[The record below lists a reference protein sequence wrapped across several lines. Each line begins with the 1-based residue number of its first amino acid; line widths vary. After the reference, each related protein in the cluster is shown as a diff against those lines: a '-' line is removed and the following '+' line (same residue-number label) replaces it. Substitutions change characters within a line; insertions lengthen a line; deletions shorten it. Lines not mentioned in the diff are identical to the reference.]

1 MTSHARRS
9 SRRPLRTRL
18 SIAALTVGAL
28 ALSACGGGGEGDS
41 GGDTAAAANGEPVRV
56 LFVGGKSGPTAQI
69 VSETTQGLEAGIAEV
84 NENGGIDGRQLELE
98 VLDTGGDQ
106 TRAVSELQRRLSSGE
121 KPDLVIPGVS
131 SVEALAMAPILTR
144 QQIVSINNAAS
155 PDLNKPDEY
164 PFHFGYTPP
173 GIRQQAGLP
182 DALEE
187 LGAKSVVALLGNDAY
202 GETMAEGVRSNLE
215 GTGIDVTIE
224 TFNLADLDLSIAYER
239 AIASNP
245 DAVFFEAI
253 GDPAQ
258 RLVEARQVVG
268 ATDIPAIGGFG
279 INSTNGGPSKWA
291 SEEANENLYTQMFA
305 ATEYVDPEE
314 RSDVLG
320 TFFERMEEQDGVQNS
335 VLTPMIFFDI
345 VRVYAAA
352 ANEAGSTDAADV
364 AEALE
369 GDMEY
374 PELVM
379 WSDHHWSADD
389 HFPTPQAED
398 LAFAPRGELVDG
410 MFRAFEN

>member
-1 MTSHARRS
+1 MTLLSRR
-9 SRRPLRTRL
+9 SRRPARARL
-18 SIAALTVGAL
+18 ALSVLAAGTL
-28 ALSACGGGGEGDS
+28 ALSACGGGAAGD
-41 GGDTAAAANGEPVRV
+41 DTAPAADGEPIRV

-69 VSETTQGLEAGIAEV
+69 VTETTQGLEAGIAEV
-84 NENGGIDGRQLELE
+84 NDAGGIDGRKLELE

-106 TRAVSELQRRLSSGE
+106 TRAVSELQRRLSSGD

-155 PDLNKPDEY
+155 PELNKPDEY

-173 GIRQQAGLP
+173 GLRQQAGLP
-182 DALEE
+182 LALEE
-187 LGAKSVVALLGNDAY
+187 LGAESVVALVGNDAY

-239 AIASNP
+239 AIAGNP

-291 SEEANENLYTQMFA
+291 SEEANENLYTQMFT
-305 ATEYVDPEE
+305 ATKYVAPED
-314 RSDVLG
+314 RSEVLT
-320 TFFERMEEQDGVQNS
+320 TFFERMEEQGGVANS

-345 VRVYAAA
+345 VRIYAAA
-352 ANEAGSTDAADV
+352 ANEAGSTEAADV
-364 AEALE
+364 AKALE

-389 HFPTPQAED
+389 HFPTPQPED

>member
-1 MTSHARRS
+1 MKPLAQRSTRR
-9 SRRPLRTRL
+9 LAL
-18 SIAALTVGAL
+18 AALAAGSL
-28 ALSACGGGGEGDS
+28 ALTACGS
-41 GGDTAAAANGEPVRV
+41 ASGDTTSAASDEPVRV
-56 LFVGGKSGPTAQI
+56 LFVAGKSGPTAQI

-98 VLDTGGDQ
+98 VLDTGGDP

-121 KPDLVIPGVS
+121 APDLVIPGVS

-144 QQIVSINNAAS
+144 QSIVSMNNAAS
-155 PDLNKPDEY
+155 PDLNKPDEFPY
-164 PFHFGYTPP
+164 HFGYTPP

-182 DALEE
+182 TALEE
-187 LGAKSVVALLGNDAY
+187 LGATSVVALVGNDAY

-224 TFNLADLDLSIAYER
+224 TFNLADLDLSVAYER

-258 RLVEARQVVG
+258 RLVEARLVVG
-268 ATDIPAIGGFG
+268 ATDIPTIGGFG
-279 INSTNGGPSKWA
+279 INSTNGGPSAWA
-291 SEEANENLYTQMFA
+291 AEEANENLYTQMFA
-305 ATEYVDPEE
+305 AQQYVAPEE
-314 RSDVLG
+314 RSDVLN
-320 TFFERMEEQDGVQNS
+320 TFFERMEEQGGVENS

-345 VRVYAAA
+345 VRLYSAA
-352 ANEAGSTDAADV
+352 ANEAGSTEASDV
-364 AEALE
+364 AKALE

-379 WSDHHWSADD
+379 WSEHHWSADD
-389 HFPTPQAED
+389 HFPTPTPED
-398 LAFAPRGELVDG
+398 LAYAPRGELVDG
-410 MFRAFEN
+410 MFRAFEG

>member
-1 MTSHARRS
+1 MNLPVQPS
-9 SRRPLRTRL
+9 SRRPFRARL
-18 SIAALTVGAL
+18 AVAVLAAGTL
-28 ALSACGGGGEGDS
+28 ALSACGGSAGGS
-41 GGDTAAAANGEPVRV
+41 TDTAANDEPVRV

-69 VSETTQGLEAGIAEV
+69 VSETTQGLEAGIADV
-84 NENGGIDGRQLELE
+84 NDNGGIDGRKLELE

-131 SVEALAMAPILTR
+131 SVEALAMAPILAR

-155 PDLNKPDEY
+155 PDLNKPEDY
-164 PFHFGYTPP
+164 PYHFGYTPP

-182 DALEE
+182 DALKE
-187 LGAKSVVALLGNDAY
+187 LGAKSVVALVGNDAY
-202 GETMAEGVRSNLE
+202 GETMAQGVKTNLE
-215 GTGIDVTIE
+215 GTGIDVE
-224 TFNLADLDLSIAYER
+224 VQTFDLADLDLSIAYEK
-239 AIASNP
+239 AVSSHP

-291 SEEANENLYTQMFA
+291 SEEANKNLYTQMFA
-305 ATEYVDPEE
+305 ATKYVAPED
-314 RSDVLG
+314 RSDVQK
-320 TFFERMEEQDGVQNS
+320 TFFERMDDEGGVQNS

-345 VRVYAAA
+345 VRIYAAA
-352 ANEAGSTDAADV
+352 ANEAGSTDAAQV
-364 AEALE
+364 AKALE

-374 PELVM
+374 PDVTM

-389 HFPTPQAED
+389 HFPTPKPED

-410 MFRAFEN
+410 MFRAFDEN